1 MNRRMPPTNKAFRV
15 AVLCVLVSGHRRF
28 GVTCHTE
35 NGATG
40 FPEALDQIY
49 WTTRRHILGDSNL
62 DPRHRVNIKSHLSV
76 AVLEDFHV
84 WLNLSIFN
92 SWRWIPLV
100 FTDRRRASKSLP
112 RILWH
117 PKFRNS
123 QALIPLLNHI
133 NPPAV
138 LYKTSAVTTSWVTIS
153 TKHQPWE
160 TSNSSNSQNI
170 SLFL

>member
-1 MNRRMPPTNKAFRV
+1 MNRRMLPTNKAFWV
-15 AVLCVLVSGHRRF
+15 AVLCGLVSGLRRF
-28 GVTCHTE
+28 GVTCYTE

-40 FPEALDQIY
+40 FPETLDQVY
-49 WTTRRHILGDSNL
+49 RTTRRHILGDCSL
-62 DPRHRVNIKSHLSV
+62 DPHRGVNIKSHLRV

-100 FTDRRRASKSLP
+100 LTARRRTSKSIP
-112 RILWH
+112 RILWD

-123 QALIPLLNHI
+123 QALIPLLNHT

-138 LYKTSAVTTSWVTIS
+138 LYKTSVVTTS
-153 TKHQPWE
+153 
-160 TSNSSNSQNI
+160 
-170 SLFL
+170 